1 MAEQEQQK
9 EQKDVYKLHGTG
21 IGCITTVPQRPHWN
35 MYTVSEGR
43 KLVSNL
49 NLSIVLTIVK
59 IYYQFMKVLGRND
72 FCSEGRYI
80 SATFTGQTE

>member
-1 MAEQEQQK
+1 
-9 EQKDVYKLHGTG
+9 
-21 IGCITTVPQRPHWN
+21 

-80 SATFTGQTE
+80 SATFTGTNRIIRPVERLAQNSFDADSVY